1 MKSKQENSCKQQSFG
16 LIDFLIGIAQE
27 CFFANG
33 DTASPYDVNF
43 TNHCNALYEFDKSA
57 IADGKTIPN
66 KVTMDKKSKS
76 VTAEFDMRLNKSK
89 ENAVKEYCPNND
101 IDYDIQEGRLK
112 SVTIKKTTTNVTDD
126 RCWDKEIK

>member
-1 MKSKQENSCKQQSFG
+1 MKCKTENSSNKPSFS
-16 LIDFLIGIAQE
+16 LIDFLINIAQE

-57 IADGKTIPN
+57 IADGKTIPS

-76 VTAEFDMRLNKSK
+76 ITAEFDMKLNKSK
-89 ENAVKEYCPNND
+89 ETAVKEYCANND
-101 IDYDIQEGRLK
+101 IDYNIKEGRLK

-126 RCWDKEIK
+126 RCWCKEMK